1 MRQLNQDLRF
11 FSRIFTLSAWVFCAL
26 AITLTGCASHNK
38 ITQDFK
44 SDTDFVIY
52 KTFSWRK
59 SSSEIKTA
67 NTAAMQTI
75 VDTTLTQQGF
85 QRVDT
90 NADMLL
96 DLSVITQSSSGK
108 STGVNFSVGL
118 PIGGSGAI
126 GLGTSKLLGHNNT
139 QEGLFILDIST
150 QKTNQIIWR
159 GTLEAIPMNYF
170 LLRNQSKLNAAI
182 KKCVTQFPPKKN

>member
-1 MRQLNQDLRF
+1 MRQSNQ
-11 FSRIFTLSAWVFCAL
+11 TLSAWVFCAL
-26 AITLTGCASHNK
+26 VITLTGCASQNK

-44 SDTDFVIY
+44 SDTDFTTH

-67 NTAAMQTI
+67 NTAAIQSV
-75 VDTTLTQQGF
+75 VDATLTQQGF
-85 QRVDT
+85 QRVDA

-96 DLSVITQSSSGK
+96 DLSVMTQDSSGK

-126 GLGTSKLLGHNNT
+126 GLGTSKLLGQNNA
-139 QEGLFILDIST
+139 QDGLLILDISA
-150 QKTNQIIWR
+150 QKANQIIWR

-170 LLRNQSKLNAAI
+170 LLRNQSKLDAAI
-182 KKCVTQFPPKKN
+182 KKCVMQFPPKKN